1 MAEGRSQL
9 AFVPETTKL
18 DQTLLTR
25 LGARIFAPRPRANMM
40 IVSRPSVQM
49 PSRSAPH
56 ESRLWTET
64 TGVEDVEMRRR
75 SYEATR

>member
-9 AFVPETTKL
+9 AFVTVTTEF

-40 IVSRPSVQM
+40 VVSRTSVQT

-56 ESRLWTET
+56 GSRWWTE
-64 TGVEDVEMRRR
+64 DAWRRR
-75 SYEATR
+75 R